1 MNQLIHVT
9 ADTLPNLIDRATQA
23 LANARTAAEVLEAR
37 DMARMAYDAAKSF
50 SRMEQAK
57 RAHDTLMAEVYRAQA
72 NALAIEARAKMRLA
86 EEYDAAQDRG
96 EVASGSVRTDIVA
109 DHNDVRPATAADLGI
124 RRDEIHEARQ
134 FRDAERA
141 DPGIIDRTI
150 SRMIERGEEPTKAA
164 LRREVIAKPA
174 PRVSQRGLWVW
185 GRIKDFERDGYLAAG
200 ADALLAEMT
209 PEMRLEVRRYAPE
222 VAAFIQQI
230 GRGAAE

>member
-1 MNQLIHVT
+1 MNQLVHVT
-9 ADTLPNLIDRATQA
+9 PDTLPSLIDRATQA

-57 RAHDTLMAEVYRAQA
+57 RAHDTLIAEVYRAQA

-86 EEYDAAQDRG
+86 EEYDAAQPIEAQKGGRPK
-96 EVASGSVRTDIVA
+96 TVA
-109 DHNDVRPATAADLGI
+109 DDNAFPTAAQLGI

-141 DPGIIDRTI
+141 APGIIDRTI
-150 SRMIERGEEPTKAA
+150 SGMIERGEEPTKAA

-222 VAAFIQQI
+222 VAALIQQI
-230 GRGAAE
+230 GEKA

>member
-1 MNQLIHVT
+1 MNQLVHVT
-9 ADTLPNLIDRATQA
+9 PDTLPSLIDRATQA

-57 RAHDTLMAEVYRAQA
+57 RAHDTLIAEVYRAQA

-86 EEYDAAQDRG
+86 EEYDAARDRG
-96 EVASGSVRTDIVA
+96 EVAGHGGGKSNLGKPKV
-109 DHNDVRPATAADLGI
+109 NDVNLRY
-124 RRDEIHEARQ
+124 DEIHEARQ

-150 SRMIERGEEPTKAA
+150 SGMIERGEEPTKAA

-222 VAAFIQQI
+222 VASFIQQL
-230 GRGAAE
+230 GETA

>member
-1 MNQLIHVT
+1 
-9 ADTLPNLIDRATQA
+9 LPSLIDRATQA
-23 LANARTAAEVLEAR
+23 LVNARTAAEVLEAR
-37 DMARMAYDAAKSF
+37 DMARVAYDAAKSF

-57 RAHDTLMAEVYRAQA
+57 RAHDTLIAEVYRAQA

-86 EEYDAAQDRG
+86 EEYDAAYDRG
-96 EVASGSVRTDIVA
+96 EVQKVGGDRVSIVA
-109 DHNDVRPATAADLGI
+109 GNNNAPSIDDLGI

-150 SRMIERGEEPTKAA
+150 SGMIERGEEPTKAA

-222 VAAFIQQI
+222 VASFIQQL
-230 GRGAAE
+230 GETA

>member
-1 MNQLIHVT
+1 MNQLVHVT
-9 ADTLPNLIDRATQA
+9 PDTLPSLIDRATQA

-57 RAHDTLMAEVYRAQA
+57 RAHDTLIAEVYRAQA

-86 EEYDAAQDRG
+86 EEYDAAQNRG
-96 EVASGSVRTDIVA
+96 EVATVGQRSNVVGDNVSI
-109 DHNDVRPATAADLGI
+109 AADLGI

-141 DPGIIDRTI
+141 DPGVIDRTI
-150 SRMIERGEEPTKAA
+150 SGMIERGEEPTKAA

-222 VAAFIQQI
+222 VAAFIQQL
-230 GRGAAE
+230 GETA

>member
-1 MNQLIHVT
+1 MNQLVHVT
-9 ADTLPNLIDRATQA
+9 PDTLPSLIDRATQA

-57 RAHDTLMAEVYRAQA
+57 RAHDTLIAEVYRAQA

-96 EVASGSVRTDIVA
+96 DVQKHGGQLPRDLAGNKVPSAAEVGLRY
-109 DHNDVRPATAADLGI
+109 
-124 RRDEIHEARQ
+124 DEIHEARQ

-150 SRMIERGEEPTKAA
+150 SGMIERGEEPTKAA

-230 GRGAAE
+230 GDKA

>member
-1 MNQLIHVT
+1 MNQLVHVT
-9 ADTLPNLIDRATQA
+9 PDTLPSLIDRATQA

-57 RAHDTLMAEVYRAQA
+57 RAHDTLIAEVYRAQA

-96 EVASGSVRTDIVA
+96 EVAG
-109 DHNDVRPATAADLGI
+109 LGANQHRDEGVVDANTLGL

-150 SRMIERGEEPTKAA
+150 SGMIERGEEPTKAA

-222 VAAFIQQI
+222 VAALIQQI
-230 GRGAAE
+230 GEKA

>member
-1 MNQLIHVT
+1 MNQLVHVT
-9 ADTLPNLIDRATQA
+9 PDTLPSLIDRATQA

-57 RAHDTLMAEVYRAQA
+57 RAHDTLIAEVYRAQA

-96 EVASGSVRTDIVA
+96 EVQKLGGQLPRGVDV
-109 DHNDVRPATAADLGI
+109 HNTPSAADLGI

-150 SRMIERGEEPTKAA
+150 SGMIERGEEPTKAA

-222 VAAFIQQI
+222 VASFIQQL
-230 GRGAAE
+230 GETA

>member
-1 MNQLIHVT
+1 LASGATKSTRPVNSE
-9 ADTLPNLIDRATQA
+9 TLNGQTPA

-57 RAHDTLMAEVYRAQA
+57 RAHDTLIAEVYRAQA

-96 EVASGSVRTDIVA
+96 EVRARGQNQESHPDLVDASVVGGMDA
-109 DHNDVRPATAADLGI
+109 LK
-124 RRDEIHEARQ
+124 EARQ

-150 SRMIERGEEPTKAA
+150 SGMIERGGPCAA
-164 LRREVIAKPA
+164 SLRRGVI
-174 PRVSQRGLWVW
+174 
-185 GRIKDFERDGYLAAG
+185 
-200 ADALLAEMT
+200 
-209 PEMRLEVRRYAPE
+209 VRRGVPANDPKQDQGKRQPPDRGDKE
-222 VAAFIQQI
+222 GKHLIKGHGSIRFNTCLASKCMASANIMQI
-230 GRGAAE
+230 TLAGTSRKVGAVLP

>member
-1 MNQLIHVT
+1 MNQLVHVT
-9 ADTLPNLIDRATQA
+9 PDTLPSLIDRATQA

-57 RAHDTLMAEVYRAQA
+57 RAHDTLIAEVYRAQA

-96 EVASGSVRTDIVA
+96 EINQHGGRRQVSGGETWKATDV
-109 DHNDVRPATAADLGI
+109 VPPKDL
-124 RRDEIHEARQ
+124 HEARQ

-150 SRMIERGEEPTKAA
+150 SGMIERGEEPTKAA

-200 ADALLAEMT
+200 ADALLEEMT

>member
-1 MNQLIHVT
+1 MASENPGFVDQYARARAGAHWRQSASGGAQDGFALIGRLAIF
-9 ADTLPNLIDRATQA
+9 ADQGAKVFPAPRKANA

-57 RAHDTLMAEVYRAQA
+57 RAHDTLIAEVYRAQA

-96 EVASGSVRTDIVA
+96 EVAGHGGGKSNLGKPKV
-109 DHNDVRPATAADLGI
+109 NDVNLRY
-124 RRDEIHEARQ
+124 DEIHEARQ

-150 SRMIERGEEPTKAA
+150 SGMIERGEEPTKAA

-174 PRVSQRGLWVW
+174 PRART
-185 GRIKDFERDGYLAAG
+185 GRRSARAVYP
-200 ADALLAEMT
+200 AL
-209 PEMRLEVRRYAPE
+209 V
-222 VAAFIQQI
+222 
-230 GRGAAE
+230 

>member
-1 MNQLIHVT
+1 MNQLVHVT
-9 ADTLPNLIDRATQA
+9 PDTLPSLIDRATQA

-57 RAHDTLMAEVYRAQA
+57 RAHDTLIAEVYRAQA

-96 EVASGSVRTDIVA
+96 EVATTGSNQHGEVLPSGK
-109 DHNDVRPATAADLGI
+109 DLGLSYK
-124 RRDEIHEARQ
+124 DVHEARQ

-150 SRMIERGEEPTKAA
+150 SGMIERGEEPTKAA

-185 GRIKDFERDGYLAAG
+185 GRIKDFERDGYLSAG

-222 VAAFIQQI
+222 VASFIRQL
-230 GRGAAE
+230 GETA